1 MASEQAP
8 RHVRFLNYP
17 ARPWNRSNSYSLR
30 GAHGA
35 LQQLTISPAPQL
47 IRSSAFLRFAELLHR
62 LRHLESSSGTRK
74 RVWRNGQVA
83 LPVSSKGSAQS
94 MWSKG
99 IIPPVPFVPLSIWM
113 SRDDDGIG
121 EPILDQ
127 GGGLFRLAMDPA
139 TNAATLASCRPSGEG
154 ARHASRKPSIQ
165 D

>member
-1 MASEQAP
+1 MGNYACRSENREAELKGGAQAVSQ
-8 RHVRFLNYP
+8 RLRSTVKWIEA
-17 ARPWNRSNSYSLR
+17 ARWLRVGIGHSL
-30 GAHGA
+30 GV
-35 LQQLTISPAPQL
+35 
-47 IRSSAFLRFAELLHR
+47 AELLHR